1 MTATDGMGGGDDVGG
16 ITIDELKQ
24 KKIWLLW
31 NYMPGKNGK
40 ITKVPFSVYGGA
52 TGTDEKYKDTW
63 ATYEEACAAM
73 LRCGAS
79 GLGFKVPE
87 DVYFLDA
94 DHKDMADPLLQKLLK
109 RHNSYAELSPSG
121 NGIHILGICDVKKLP
136 IIYDEKKQRD
146 VLSGEFYQKNSAIGI
161 ELYIGSVTNR
171 FATFTGNVINDV
183 PLSEGTEAVLA
194 TLDEDMRR
202 TDKGKTHPSGDDD
215 AMLFDVVAGLRRQKN
230 AEKFVR
236 LYDNGDIS
244 GYGSQS
250 EADAALCAM
259 LAFRVGD
266 DPETIDKLFRRSRLY
281 RDKWERADYREAT
294 ITLGIKAC
302 HGVFHKSVMGHPAFV
317 RFDGK
322 TSSPYISVPLLARY
336 VREHMQYILVRDN
349 GRQALLKYVYEDG
362 CYRFYADNMMMGRIK
377 QYIADYDEELVK
389 MSKVNEALQH
399 INTDLNYVGQDEL
412 NADESIINFQNGLL
426 RVSDTETVLEPH
438 TPSVL
443 TTIQIPCGWKDVPL
457 QTPVFDAYMETL
469 SDGDKKVQQLLL
481 EFIGACISNVKGWRM
496 KKALFLVGDGDTG
509 KSQLKSL
516 VERLLGRGNFI
527 GIDLKEIE
535 SRFGTGAIYGTRL
548 AGSSDMSFL
557 SVEELKTFKKMT
569 GGDSLYAEF
578 KGQQAFEFTYNGL
591 LWFCMNRL
599 PKFGGDDGRWVYDR
613 IMVVEC
619 HNAIPPEK
627 QDKQLLDKMYAE
639 REGIV
644 YKAVKALQTV
654 IANGYRFSEPD
665 SVSAAREKYRMENN
679 TVISFFE
686 ECMCRRENGKIADAC
701 TTGKVYKVYKEWCR
715 DNNNGFAKTYKE
727 FRTRL
732 ADHLTTAF
740 EDMVV
745 KRSSGTFYKDF
756 TLTHECKNE
765 YASVYGYED
774 TGFLA

>member
-1 MTATDGMGGGDDVGG
+1 MTAADGMGGGDDVGG

-63 ATYEEACAAM
+63 ATYEEAFAAM

-79 GLGFKVPE
+79 GIGFKVPE

-94 DHKDMADPLLQKLLK
+94 DHKDIADPLLQKLLK

-121 NGIHILGICDVKKLP
+121 NGIHILGTCDVKKLP

-146 VLSGEFYQKNSAIGI
+146 VLSGEFYQKNSAIGV

-230 AEKFVR
+230 AGKFIK

-266 DPETIDKLFRRSRLY
+266 DPEAIDKLFRRSRLY

-294 ITLGIKAC
+294 IALGIKAC

-412 NADESIINFQNGLL
+412 NADEGIINFQNGLL
-426 RVSDTETVLEPH
+426 RVSATETVLGPH

-443 TTIQIPCGWKDVPL
+443 STIQLPCGWKDVPPL
-457 QTPVFDAYMETL
+457 TPVFDAYMETL
-469 SDGDKKVQQLLL
+469 SDGDRKVQQLLL
-481 EFIGACISNVKGWRM
+481 EFIGVCISNVKGWRM

-535 SRFGTGAIYGTRL
+535 SRFGTGTIYGTRL

-557 SVEELKTFKKMT
+557 SVEELKTFKKVT
-569 GGDSLYAEF
+569 GGDSLFAEF

-599 PKFGGDDGRWVYDR
+599 PKFGGDDGKWVYER

-619 HNAIPPEK
+619 PNVIRPEK
-627 QDKQLLDKMYAE
+627 QDKELLDKMYAE

-644 YKAVKALQTV
+644 YKAVRALQTV
-654 IANGYRFSEPD
+654 IANGYRFSEPE
-665 SVSAAREKYRMENN
+665 SVSVAREKYQMENN
-679 TVISFFE
+679 TVMSFFE
-686 ECMCRRENGKIADAC
+686 DCMCERENGKISDAC
-701 TTGKVYKVYKEWCR
+701 TTGKIYKVYKEWCR

-732 ADHLTTAF
+732 ADHLATTF
-740 EDMVV
+740 EDMIV

-756 TLTHECKNE
+756 TLTHECKRE
-765 YASVYGYED
+765 YASVYGYDD
-774 TGFLA
+774 TDFLA